1 MKKFKLFIF
10 SILLILIS
18 NKTLSIENKIEI
30 KVDNEI
36 ITTLDIKKE
45 IDYLQIL
52 NPKMKNLTAKETF
65 SISKNSLIREKIK
78 KKELIKNFEK
88 IEVEEEILNQVFKSI
103 YSEINLKSIDE
114 FKNFLKDK
122 GINYR
127 NIKDKIKIEILWNRL
142 IYFKYNKKI
151 NININEIKNQ
161 INNQKKTFKQYF
173 LQEILFELKDG
184 EKLENKFLKISEDIN
199 KNSFEKIAL
208 TQSISDSSKKEGNI
222 GWVSENSL
230 NNNILNEIKKIKVG
244 NYTNP
249 ITIPGGFL
257 ILKIKDMKIIESNLD
272 VNKELD
278 RIIKEKTNQQLNQY
292 SIIFYNKIKKDI
304 IIDEI

>member
-1 MKKFKLFIF
+1 MKKFKLYIF
-10 SILLILIS
+10 LILLILIS
-18 NKTLSIENKIEI
+18 NKALSIENKIEI

-78 KKELIKNFEK
+78 KKELLKNFKK
-88 IEVEEEILNQVFKSI
+88 IEVEENVLNQVFENI
-103 YSEINLKSIDE
+103 YSELNLTSIDE
-114 FKNFLKDK
+114 FKNFLKSK
-122 GINYR
+122 KINYK
-127 NIKDKIKIEILWNRL
+127 NFEDKIKIEILWNRL
-142 IYFKYNKKI
+142 IYFKYNNKI
-151 NININEIKNQ
+151 NINIEKIQNQ
-161 INNQKKTFKQYF
+161 IANQKKIFKQYF

-184 EKLENKFLKISEDIN
+184 EKLENKFLKISENIN
-199 KNSFEKIAL
+199 KNSFEKTAL

-230 NNNILNEIKKIKVG
+230 NKNILNEIKKIKVG

-257 ILKIKDMKIIESNLD
+257 ILKIKDMKIVESNLD
-272 VNKELD
+272 ANKELD
-278 RIIKEKTNQQLNQY
+278 KIIKEKTNQQLNQY
-292 SIIFYNKIKKDI
+292 SIIFYNKIKKDT

>member
-1 MKKFKLFIF
+1 MKKFKLYIF
-10 SILLILIS
+10 LILLILIS
-18 NKTLSIENKIEI
+18 NKALSIENKIEI

-78 KKELIKNFEK
+78 KKELLKNFKK
-88 IEVEEEILNQVFKSI
+88 IENEENVLNQVFENI
-103 YSEINLKSIDE
+103 YSELNLTSIDE
-114 FKNFLKDK
+114 FKNFLKSK
-122 GINYR
+122 KINYK
-127 NIKDKIKIEILWNRL
+127 NIEDKIKIEILWNRL
-142 IYFKYNKKI
+142 IYFKYNNKI
-151 NININEIKNQ
+151 NINIEKIQNQ
-161 INNQKKTFKQYF
+161 IANQKKIFKQYF

-184 EKLENKFLKISEDIN
+184 EKLENKFLKISENIN
-199 KNSFEKIAL
+199 KNSFEKTAL

-230 NNNILNEIKKIKVG
+230 NKNILNEIKKIKVG

-257 ILKIKDMKIIESNLD
+257 ILKIKDMKIVESNLD
-272 VNKELD
+272 ANKELD
-278 RIIKEKTNQQLNQY
+278 KIIKEKTNQQLNQY
-292 SIIFYNKIKKDI
+292 SIIFYNKIKKDT